1 MNSAIRPATAGFLIL
16 CLLAVG
22 GCSANS
28 DPSDRLRFDPAS
40 AVEFFDAGLS
50 YIRDVYID
58 PSDIEELA
66 LAGLNGLRRI
76 EPNIAVARSSDRRR
90 FVVLMDGTPVD
101 EIEIANK
108 NDVRTLA
115 ETAAHAVAAAQRTSD
130 RLRHA
135 SAEAIYEAIFDT
147 IARRLDP
154 YTRYASAEAAREE
167 RADRDGFGGIGITI
181 EIHPDGA
188 LIASVKKGQPAESTG
203 LLVGDRILAIAGHSI
218 SGFPLRRI
226 VNLLRGP
233 VGKTVALTIRR
244 DALGEPFEISV
255 RRERIVLQT
264 VYLSRDKDFAH
275 IRVTGFNQET
285 SHELRAAADTAYRD
299 LGSRLRGLIIDM
311 RGNPGGLLDQAVEIA
326 DLFLDHG
333 AILRTRGRH
342 PRSQQFFDA
351 NSETIAKGLP
361 IAVLMDGASASAA
374 EIVASALQDQGR
386 AIVVGASSFGKGTV
400 QQVLRLPNDGELILT
415 WARMHAPS
423 GYVLHKL
430 GVLPTVCSG
439 KLQRDSGNIAEALD
453 KISVQIRQDFRA
465 RRNADNADEE
475 AQAAIKALCP
485 WQPQEGGDFDL
496 EIAERVLE
504 RRPLYNKML
513 AQARTGTGS

>member
-1 MNSAIRPATAGFLIL
+1 M
-16 CLLAVG
+16 
-22 GCSANS
+22 
-28 DPSDRLRFDPAS
+28 
-40 AVEFFDAGLS
+40 
-50 YIRDVYID
+50 
-58 PSDIEELA
+58 
-66 LAGLNGLRRI
+66 
-76 EPNIAVARSSDRRR
+76 
-90 FVVLMDGTPVD
+90 
-101 EIEIANK
+101 
-108 NDVRTLA
+108 
-115 ETAAHAVAAAQRTSD
+115 
-130 RLRHA
+130 
-135 SAEAIYEAIFDT
+135 
-147 IARRLDP
+147 
-154 YTRYASAEAAREE
+154 
-167 RADRDGFGGIGITI
+167 
-181 EIHPDGA
+181 
-188 LIASVKKGQPAESTG
+188 
-203 LLVGDRILAIAGHSI
+203 
-218 SGFPLRRI
+218 
-226 VNLLRGP
+226 LRGP
-233 VGKTVALTIRR
+233 VGETVALTIRR
-244 DALGEPFEISV
+244 DALGEPLEISV

-285 SHELRAAADTAYRD
+285 SHELRAAAETAHRD

-326 DLFLDHG
+326 DLFLAHG

-351 NSETIAKGLP
+351 NSESIAKGLP

-430 GVLPTVCSG
+430 GVLPTICSG
-439 KLQRDSGNIAEALD
+439 KLQRGSGNIEEMLD

-465 RRNADNADEE
+465 RRNADNAGEE